1 MVTGDA
7 DPAPVRRAFKP
18 RLRLQTAATPLQ
30 RRLSGGGIYPLMALC
45 QIGSRI
51 YLLTLFESSLPM
63 PAQLKRRLFVFLFL
77 VTVIVLGFFAHWWFK
92 GRFYES
98 TDNAYVQG
106 EITRVSSQLGARIDQ
121 VLVQDNQHV
130 EKGQLLIRLEGD
142 DFHLA
147 VDRANAALATRE
159 AERLQAISKLTQQ
172 ASLIAAGEAQVAS
185 SQASLGR
192 SQIDLSRAQTL
203 RKPGYVS
210 EERVTTLSADNHIAR
225 SQVAKAQAD
234 LQGQRQQVNA
244 LNAEIKRL
252 DAQLANAR
260 TDLAQAELNLTR
272 SEIHAP
278 ISGLIGQRAARNGQ
292 FVQAGAYLLSIVPD
306 QDIWIQANF
315 KETQIG
321 HMQPGQKAE
330 LIFDAYS
337 DTPIEGRVE
346 SLFAASGAQFSLLPP
361 DNATGNFTK
370 VVQRIPVKLTF
381 AADNPLH
388 GKIRPGMSVTVNVNI
403 KDPVDGR

>member
-1 MVTGDA
+1 
-7 DPAPVRRAFKP
+7 
-18 RLRLQTAATPLQ
+18 
-30 RRLSGGGIYPLMALC
+30 
-45 QIGSRI
+45 
-51 YLLTLFESSLPM
+51 M
-63 PAQLKRRLFVFLFL
+63 PAQLKRRLFIFLL
-77 VTVIVLGFFAHWWFK
+77 IVLLVAGGFFAQWFFK

-130 EKGQLLIRLEGD
+130 EKGQLLIKLEGD

-147 VDRANAALATRE
+147 VDRANATLATRE
-159 AERLQAISKLTQQ
+159 AERLQARSKLTQQ
-172 ASLIAAGEAQVAS
+172 ASLIAASEAQVAS

-225 SQVAKAQAD
+225 SQVTKAQAD
-234 LQGQRQQVNA
+234 AQSQRQQINSLA
-244 LNAEIKRL
+244 AEIKRL
-252 DAQLANAR
+252 DAMIANAK

-278 ISGLIGQRAARNGQ
+278 ISGLIGQRAAREGQ
-292 FVQAGAYLLSIVPD
+292 YVQAGAYLMSIVPD

-321 HMQPGQKAE
+321 HMQPGQTAE
-330 LIFDAYS
+330 LTFDAYS
-337 DTPIEGRVE
+337 NTPIEARVD

-381 AADNPLH
+381 AANNPLQ
-388 GKIRPGMSVTVNVNI
+388 GKIRPGMSVTAKVNI
-403 KDPVDGR
+403 KDAPDDGR

>member
-1 MVTGDA
+1 
-7 DPAPVRRAFKP
+7 
-18 RLRLQTAATPLQ
+18 
-30 RRLSGGGIYPLMALC
+30 
-45 QIGSRI
+45 
-51 YLLTLFESSLPM
+51 M
-63 PAQLKRRLFVFLFL
+63 PAQLKRRLLILLLL
-77 VTVIVLGFFAHWWFK
+77 VLLIAGGFFAHWFFK

-106 EITRVSSQLGARIDQ
+106 EITRVSSQLSARIDE

-130 EKGQLLIRLEGD
+130 EKGQLLVRLEGE

-159 AERLQAISKLTQQ
+159 AERLQAQSKLTQQ
-172 ASLIAAGEAQVAS
+172 ASLIAASDAQVATT
-185 SQASLGR
+185 QATLGR
-192 SQIDLSRAQTL
+192 SQMDLSRAETL

-210 EERVTTLSADNHIAR
+210 EERVTTLSADAHIAR
-225 SQVAKAQAD
+225 SQVTKAQAD
-234 LQGQRQQVNA
+234 AQSQRQQVNA
-244 LNAEIKRL
+244 LSAEIKRL
-252 DAQLANAR
+252 DAQIANAR
-260 TDLAQAELNLTR
+260 ADLAQAELNLTR

-278 ISGLIGQRAARNGQ
+278 ISGLVGQRAARNGQ
-292 FVQAGAYLLSIVPD
+292 VVQAGAYLLSIVPD
-306 QDIWIQANF
+306 EDIWVQANF

-330 LIFDAYS
+330 LTFDAYS
-337 DTPIEGRVE
+337 DTPIEARVD

-381 AADNPLH
+381 KADNPLH
-388 GKIRPGMSVTVNVNI
+388 GKIRPGMSVTATVNI
-403 KDPVDGR
+403 KDAPDNGR

>member
-1 MVTGDA
+1 M
-7 DPAPVRRAFKP
+7 PAP
-18 RLRLQTAATPLQ
+18 
-30 RRLSGGGIYPLMALC
+30 
-45 QIGSRI
+45 
-51 YLLTLFESSLPM
+51 
-63 PAQLKRRLFVFLFL
+63 LKRRLLIFVL
-77 VTVIVLGFFAHWWFK
+77 IVSLIALGFFAQWFFR

-106 EITRVSSQLGARIDQ
+106 EITRVSSQLGARIVE
-121 VLVQDNQHV
+121 VLVGDNEHV
-130 EKGQLLIRLEGD
+130 QQGQLLVRLEGD

-147 VDRANAALATRE
+147 VDRANAALAMRE
-159 AERLQAISKLTQQ
+159 AERTQAQSKLTQQ
-172 ASLIAAGEAQVAS
+172 ASLIAAGEAKVAS

-225 SQVAKAQAD
+225 SQVTMAQAD

-244 LNAEIKRL
+244 LNAELKRL
-252 DAQLANAR
+252 DALIANAR

-278 ISGLIGQRAARNGQ
+278 ISGLVGQRAARNGQ
-292 FVQAGAYLLSIVPD
+292 YVQAGAYLLSIVPD

-330 LIFDAYS
+330 LTFDAYG
-337 DTPIEGRVE
+337 DTPIEARVD

-370 VVQRIPVKLTF
+370 VVQRMPVKLTF
-381 AADNPLH
+381 AADNPLK
-388 GKIRPGMSVTVNVNI
+388 GKIRPGMSVTVKVNI
-403 KDPVDGR
+403 KDQPDGR

>member
-1 MVTGDA
+1 MPNSPTDIS
-7 DPAPVRRAFKP
+7 PY
-18 RLRLQTAATPLQ
+18 T
-30 RRLSGGGIYPLMALC
+30 
-45 QIGSRI
+45 
-51 YLLTLFESSLPM
+51 FESSLPM

-77 VTVIVLGFFAHWWFK
+77 VVIIVLGFFAHWWFK

-106 EITRVSSQLGARIDQ
+106 EITRISSQLGARIEQ

-130 EKGQLLIRLEGD
+130 EKGQLLVWLEGD

-159 AERLQAISKLTQQ
+159 AERLQAMSKLTQQ
-172 ASLIAAGEAQVAS
+172 ASLIAAGEAQVES

-210 EERVTTLSADNHIAR
+210 EERVTTLSADSHIAR

-252 DAQLANAR
+252 DAQIANAR

-346 SLFAASGAQFSLLPP
+346 SLFAASGAQFSLPPP

>member
-1 MVTGDA
+1 M
-7 DPAPVRRAFKP
+7 PAP
-18 RLRLQTAATPLQ
+18 
-30 RRLSGGGIYPLMALC
+30 
-45 QIGSRI
+45 
-51 YLLTLFESSLPM
+51 
-63 PAQLKRRLFVFLFL
+63 LKRRLLIFVL
-77 VTVIVLGFFAHWWFK
+77 IVSLIALGFFAHWFLR

-106 EITRVSSQLGARIDQ
+106 EITRVSSQLGARIVE
-121 VLVQDNQHV
+121 VLVGDNEHV
-130 EKGQLLIRLEGD
+130 QQGQLLVRLEDD

-147 VDRANAALATRE
+147 VDRANAALAMRE
-159 AERLQAISKLTQQ
+159 AERTQAQSKLTQQ
-172 ASLIAAGEAQVAS
+172 ASLIAAGEAKVAS

-225 SQVAKAQAD
+225 SQVVMAQAD

-252 DAQLANAR
+252 DALIANAR

-278 ISGLIGQRAARNGQ
+278 ISGLVGQRAARNGQ
-292 FVQAGAYLLSIVPD
+292 YVQAGAYLLSIVPD

-330 LIFDAYS
+330 LTFDAYG
-337 DTPIEGRVE
+337 DTPIEARVD

-381 AADNPLH
+381 AADNPLK
-388 GKIRPGMSVTVNVNI
+388 GKIRPGMSVTVKVNI
-403 KDPVDGR
+403 KDQPDGR

>member
-1 MVTGDA
+1 
-7 DPAPVRRAFKP
+7 
-18 RLRLQTAATPLQ
+18 
-30 RRLSGGGIYPLMALC
+30 
-45 QIGSRI
+45 
-51 YLLTLFESSLPM
+51 M
-63 PAQLKRRLFVFLFL
+63 PAQIKRRLFTFLL
-77 VTVIVLGFFAHWWFK
+77 VVLLIAGGLLAHWFFK

-130 EKGQLLIRLEGD
+130 EKGQLLIKLEGD
-142 DFHLA
+142 DFRLA
-147 VDRANAALATRE
+147 VDRANAVLATRQ
-159 AERLQAISKLTQQ
+159 AERLQAQSKLTQQ
-172 ASLIAAGEAQVAS
+172 ASLIAASEAQVAS

-192 SQIDLSRAQTL
+192 SQIDLTRAETL

-234 LQGQRQQVNA
+234 AQSQRQQVNA
-244 LNAEIKRL
+244 LTAEIKRL
-252 DAQLANAR
+252 DAQIANAR

-272 SEIHAP
+272 SAIHAP
-278 ISGLIGQRAARNGQ
+278 ISGLIGQRAAREGQ
-292 FVQAGAYLLSIVPD
+292 YVQAGSYLLSIVPD
-306 QDIWIQANF
+306 EDIWIQANF

-321 HMQPGQKAE
+321 HMQPGQEAE
-330 LIFDAYS
+330 LTFDAYS
-337 DTPIEGRVE
+337 DTPIKARVD

-381 AADNPLH
+381 AADNPLR
-388 GKIRPGMSVTVNVNI
+388 GKIRPGMSVTAKVNI
-403 KDPVDGR
+403 KDTPEDVTPKVSNKDTPDDGR

>member
-1 MVTGDA
+1 
-7 DPAPVRRAFKP
+7 
-18 RLRLQTAATPLQ
+18 
-30 RRLSGGGIYPLMALC
+30 
-45 QIGSRI
+45 
-51 YLLTLFESSLPM
+51 M
-63 PAQLKRRLFVFLFL
+63 PAQLKRRLFTFLL
-77 VTVIVLGFFAHWWFK
+77 MVLLIAVGLFAHWFFK

-106 EITRVSSQLGARIDQ
+106 EITRVSSQLAARIDQ

-130 EKGQLLIRLEGD
+130 EKGQLLVKLEGD
-142 DFHLA
+142 DFRLA
-147 VDRANAALATRE
+147 VDRANAVLATRQ
-159 AERLQAISKLTQQ
+159 AERLQAQSKLTQQ
-172 ASLIAAGEAQVAS
+172 ASLIAASEAQVAS

-192 SQIDLSRAQTL
+192 SQIDLTRAETL

-210 EERVTTLSADNHIAR
+210 EERVTTLSAESHIAR
-225 SQVAKAQAD
+225 SQLAKAQAD
-234 LQGQRQQVNA
+234 AQSQRQQVNA
-244 LNAEIKRL
+244 LTAEIKRL
-252 DAQLANAR
+252 DAQIANAE
-260 TDLAQAELNLTR
+260 TDRAQAELNLTR

-292 FVQAGAYLLSIVPD
+292 YVQTGAYLLSIVPD
-306 QDIWIQANF
+306 EDIWIQANF

-330 LIFDAYS
+330 LTFDAYS
-337 DTPIEGRVE
+337 DTPIEARVD

-381 AADNPLH
+381 AADNPLR
-388 GKIRPGMSVTVNVNI
+388 GKIRPGMSVTAKVNI
-403 KDPVDGR
+403 KDAPEDATTKVSSKDAAGNGR

>member
-1 MVTGDA
+1 M
-7 DPAPVRRAFKP
+7 PAP
-18 RLRLQTAATPLQ
+18 
-30 RRLSGGGIYPLMALC
+30 
-45 QIGSRI
+45 
-51 YLLTLFESSLPM
+51 
-63 PAQLKRRLFVFLFL
+63 LKRRLFIFVF
-77 VTVIVLGFFAHWWFK
+77 IVSLIALGFFAHWFFK

-106 EITRVSSQLGARIDQ
+106 EITRVSSQLGARIAD
-121 VLVQDNQHV
+121 VKVGDNEHVQ
-130 EKGQLLIRLEGD
+130 KGQLLVKLEDD

-147 VDRANAALATRE
+147 VDRANAALAMRE
-159 AERLQAISKLTQQ
+159 AERTQAQSKLTQQ
-172 ASLIAAGEAQVAS
+172 ASLIAAGEAKVAS

-192 SQIDLSRAQTL
+192 SQIDLSRAQAL

-225 SQVAKAQAD
+225 SQVSMAQAD

-252 DAQLANAR
+252 DALIANAR

-278 ISGLIGQRAARNGQ
+278 ISGLVGQRAARNGQ
-292 FVQAGAYLLSIVPD
+292 YVQAGAYLLSIVPD

-330 LIFDAYS
+330 LTFDAYS
-337 DTPIEGRVE
+337 DTPIEARVD

-381 AADNPLH
+381 AADNPLK
-388 GKIRPGMSVTVNVNI
+388 GKIRPGMSVTVKVNI
-403 KDPVDGR
+403 KDQPDGR

>member
-1 MVTGDA
+1 M
-7 DPAPVRRAFKP
+7 PAP
-18 RLRLQTAATPLQ
+18 
-30 RRLSGGGIYPLMALC
+30 
-45 QIGSRI
+45 
-51 YLLTLFESSLPM
+51 
-63 PAQLKRRLFVFLFL
+63 LKRRLFIFVFI
-77 VTVIVLGFFAHWWFK
+77 VILIGLGFFAHWFFK

-106 EITRVSSQLGARIDQ
+106 EITHVSSQLGARIAE
-121 VLVQDNQHV
+121 VMVGDNEHV
-130 EKGQLLIRLEGD
+130 EKGQLLVKLESD

-147 VDRANAALATRE
+147 VDRANAALAMRE
-159 AERLQAISKLTQQ
+159 AERTQAQSKLTQQ
-172 ASLIAAGEAQVAS
+172 ASLIAAGAAKVAS

-192 SQIDLSRAQTL
+192 SQLDLSRAQTL

-210 EERVTTLSADNHIAR
+210 EERVTTLAADNHIAR
-225 SQVAKAQAD
+225 SQVTMAEAD

-252 DAQLANAR
+252 DALIANAR

-278 ISGLIGQRAARNGQ
+278 ISGLVGQRAARNGQ
-292 FVQAGAYLLSIVPD
+292 YVQAGAYLLSIVPD

-321 HMQPGQKAE
+321 HMQPGQKAQ
-330 LIFDAYS
+330 LTFDAYA
-337 DTPIEGRVE
+337 DTPIDARVD

-381 AADNPLH
+381 AADNPLK
-388 GKIRPGMSVTVNVNI
+388 GKIRPGMSVTVKVNI
-403 KDPVDGR
+403 QDQPDGR